1 MKRKRNDLFERKGI
15 RNALLKAIKCRA
27 APPGVLHGIL
37 LLLAKRL
44 YNYSVDVVSVGDVS
58 SVEVF
63 SSGLSIVD
71 SFDGGAK

>member
-1 MKRKRNDLFERKGI
+1 VSLYHYSVE
-15 RNALLKAIKCRA
+15 
-27 APPGVLHGIL
+27 GVSVTQLSEDEAVEVL
-37 LLLAKRL
+37 SL
-44 YNYSVDVVSVGDVS
+44 YHYSVDVVSVGDVS